1 MDKGSTSSQLV
12 IGNGAAKAPVTKFN
26 VCTGRPPRCSPGV
39 QTLRENEGK
48 GTLRE
53 NEALKAQLRERDK
66 DLEEMEK
73 KLWEKDEEILS
84 LNVLLGMK
92 FIRNYTI
99 TTKIHNI
106 ANMDLVVGEEDMLI
120 HSLEGTLEGTKT
132 TRSQQNTHYDNNS
145 AVQALKEENKVLEAK
160 LTELK
165 KNLERRKKTILKKED
180 EVRSIKARITEE
192 ATRNCRT
199 EEELRNFLEDFS
211 SLKVQRSDVQ
221 INESEEVGRGAYGRV
236 MKGKFCGLEVVV
248 KEPLDTSSEA
258 LENFK
263 RESDIISR
271 LYHPNV
277 VRCLATVDG
286 CEEQPPL
293 IVLES
298 ADDGSL
304 EKRLSK
310 GPLHPLEAFSFA
322 VDAGR
327 ALLYLHS
334 LPCPILHGDLHFANF
349 LLFQRGFPS
358 RLKLCDFGDANTISP
373 NQGTPNFNAN
383 SFPDEV
389 YGFKQLL
396 SSMLRKIKWPDRIDS
411 QTQQLIGRIQ
421 QKLESRSNI
430 LELVNELTEVKKFLR
445 YYYVTETSF
454 NRH

>member
-39 QTLRENEGK
+39 QTFNENA
-48 GTLRE
+48 
-53 NEALKAQLRERDK
+53 ALKAQLRERDK

-84 LNVLLGMK
+84 LNVLLEMK

-106 ANMDLVVGEEDMLI
+106 EAEIERPCEANMDLVVGEEDMLT
-120 HSLEGTLEGTKT
+120 HSLERTFEGTKT
-132 TRSQQNTHYDNNS
+132 TRNQQNTHYDNNS

-298 ADDGSL
+298 ADGGSL
-304 EKRLSK
+304 QKRLSK

-322 VDAGR
+322 VDAGH

-358 RLKLCDFGDANTISP
+358 RLKLCDFGAAITISP
-373 NQGTPNFNAN
+373 NQGTPNFNAY
-383 SFPDEV
+383 SFPDEM

-411 QTQQLIGRIQ
+411 QTQQLIERL
-421 QKLESRSNI
+421 KKNLESRSDM
-430 LELVNELTEVKKFLR
+430 LEMVNELTKVKKLLQYFF
-445 YYYVTETSF
+445 SG
-454 NRH
+454 

>member
-1 MDKGSTSSQLV
+1 M
-12 IGNGAAKAPVTKFN
+12 
-26 VCTGRPPRCSPGV
+26 
-39 QTLRENEGK
+39 
-48 GTLRE
+48 
-53 NEALKAQLRERDK
+53 
-66 DLEEMEK
+66 
-73 KLWEKDEEILS
+73 
-84 LNVLLGMK
+84 
-92 FIRNYTI
+92 
-99 TTKIHNI
+99 
-106 ANMDLVVGEEDMLI
+106 
-120 HSLEGTLEGTKT
+120 
-132 TRSQQNTHYDNNS
+132 
-145 AVQALKEENKVLEAK
+145 
-160 LTELK
+160 
-165 KNLERRKKTILKKED
+165 
-180 EVRSIKARITEE
+180 
-192 ATRNCRT
+192 
-199 EEELRNFLEDFS
+199 
-211 SLKVQRSDVQ
+211 KVQRSDVQ

-298 ADDGSL
+298 ADGGSL

-383 SFPDEV
+383 SFPV
-389 YGFKQLL
+389 
-396 SSMLRKIKWPDRIDS
+396 RKM
-411 QTQQLIGRIQ
+411 
-421 QKLESRSNI
+421 
-430 LELVNELTEVKKFLR
+430 FL
-445 YYYVTETSF
+445 F
-454 NRH
+454 